1 MNHKPDKTY
10 VCFTCLHE
18 SDNPQICSNCGA
30 AIEHLDASS
39 AEFLPPVMGFV
50 EVRLNE
56 ETRQLIE
63 DVVGAIS
70 DKYHDNFVVRFGP
83 KTIIVECNDIAAGRL
98 VGALKKEFNK
108 LAVDDQVHFEV
119 RL

>member
-1 MNHKPDKTY
+1 MNHKPDRTY

-18 SDNPQICSNCGA
+18 SNNPQICSNCGA
-30 AIEHLDASS
+30 AIEHLDSSS

-56 ETRQLIE
+56 ETRRLVE
-63 DVVGAIS
+63 DLVGAIG
-70 DKYHDNFVVRFGP
+70 DKYHDNFVVRSGSDN
-83 KTIIVECNDIAAGRL
+83 IIVECNDIAAGRL
-98 VGALKKEFNK
+98 VDALKKEFDK
-108 LAVDDQVHFEV
+108 LGVDDQVHFEA